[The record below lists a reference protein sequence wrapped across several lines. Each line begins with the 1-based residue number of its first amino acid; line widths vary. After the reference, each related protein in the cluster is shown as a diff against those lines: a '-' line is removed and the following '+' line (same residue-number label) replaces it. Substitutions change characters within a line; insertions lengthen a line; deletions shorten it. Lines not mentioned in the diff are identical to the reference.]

1 MSGNLSEQFGKIES
15 FLFNEY
21 GVEVDYA
28 QDNDNAYYHDLSLIE
43 INTRQNFRSRLHTLL
58 HEAGHAA
65 LRNGVSPIEFK
76 TRFPFMRDVFSE
88 RRVNKFHRIDVL
100 REEVLAWD
108 KGKEIA
114 QMLSIALDEDI
125 WNRHRQEALAA
136 YVEWV

>member
-1 MSGNLSEQFGKIES
+1 LVLYKKWS

-114 QMLSIALDEDI
+114 QMLNIALDEDI